1 MEIWYRFSKENIEN
15 AGFVSKFKSEKKGVF
30 LLHDILQI
38 PDQITCSNR
47 EIDSGV
53 EALRLCLK
61 KYNYL
66 CWYGDMIPRLGR
78 PVRELIKTILNNY
91 TQNLID
97 ER

>member
-61 KYNYL
+61 RYII
-66 CWYGDMIPRLGR
+66 CADMGIWYQYWEDQC
-78 PVRELIKTILNNY
+78 E
-91 TQNLID
+91 NLLKLY
-97 ER
+97 

>member
-61 KYNYL
+61 NIII
-66 CWYGDMIPRLGR
+66 CADMGIWYQDW
-78 PVRELIKTILNNY
+78 ED
-91 TQNLID
+91 QCENLLKLY
-97 ER
+97 